1 MIGRKNIENV
11 IKNIRLKK
19 INKLFIKK
27 KYYIDNSLT
36 RLKNNKKN

>member
-1 MIGRKNIENV
+1 MFE
-11 IKNIRLKK
+11 K

-27 KYYIDNSLT
+27 KYIDNNSLT